1 MVFIHGWP
9 DTSALWVNQFAEFCG
24 DENEYFCVAPSW
36 IDYHPDLPP
45 SRPTTPPRWS
55 EQRQEFENVLF
66 HDLKLTEITYVIFDF
81 GVLVGSQ
88 LLYTQPDLISQVII
102 MDIPLLHTPD
112 SIGIKIRDPM
122 PTLEMLLPYQQNNIK
137 AYRNQ
142 DDALMDYN
150 LKVTNGG
157 AAPCHQCQIAP
168 QATHGGVG
176 YRTGWPYTEFV
187 RTEPSP
193 WYVDFFTAGSSSE
206 TTEKATMTPPIIPLD
221 EWELSFI
228 PKFPKDV
235 PVLYLW
241 GSKIFQ
247 VPEWFQ
253 WIDNHRAH
261 DGVSAHHQIDNTG
274 HWIMYH
280 QPAMVNTLMR
290 DWLGSLTTTTKKK
303 KKVTEEL

>member
-24 DENEYFCVAPSW
+24 DEKEYFCVAPSW

-45 SRPTTPPRWS
+45 SQQTPLRWS

-66 HDLKLTEITYVIFDF
+66 HDLELTDITYVIFDF

-102 MDIPLLHTPD
+102 MDIPLLYTPE
-112 SIGIKIRDPM
+112 SIGVKIRDPM
-122 PTLEMLLPYQQNNIK
+122 PTLAMLLPYQQNNIK

-142 DDALMDYN
+142 DDALMAYN
-150 LKVTNGG
+150 LNVTCGG
-157 AAPCHQCQIAP
+157 AAPCQFCQIAP
-168 QATHGGVG
+168 QAIHGGIG
-176 YRTGWPYTEFV
+176 TRTAWPYTEFV

-206 TTEKATMTPPIIPLD
+206 TTEKATTSPPIIPFD

-228 PKFPKDV
+228 PTFPKNV

-241 GSKIFQ
+241 ASKIFQ

-253 WIDNHRAH
+253 WIDHHRAH
-261 DGVSAHHQIDNTG
+261 DGVSTYQQIDNTD
-274 HWIMYH
+274 HWMMYH
-280 QPAMVNTLMR
+280 QPTMVNTLMR
-290 DWLGSLTTTTKKK
+290 DWLGSLTTTTTKK